1 MPKQCRTLLIAQGM
15 DEYDRERAKHQAKQN
30 AERMYDEHYI
40 ENQEADQYNPQ
51 QYGRPERFERRG
63 W

>member
-1 MPKQCRTLLIAQGM
+1 
-15 DEYDRERAKHQAKQN
+15 
-30 AERMYDEHYI
+30 MYDEHYI